1 MCQASPESKLNGV
14 PTIGMNL
21 GEYQGI
27 NLLERVN
34 FGDGGKLEQYNMPRF
49 LQLSER
55 RFLEDTY

>member
-1 MCQASPESKLNGV
+1 
-14 PTIGMNL
+14 MNL